1 LWRGLGCNCS
11 DGSGKQDTN
20 GTCRQVLR
28 VQHVVELVAMHVGGD
43 HRGGVALLHIRA
55 VRDAMHALGQHGDGC
70 GGRVGEFGS
79 GEAMV
84 IRGREGASRE
94 AEAMV
99 RGLARAHNS
108 MEPFVLRVASGESSD
123 CVVCEEMANRR
134 DARGVGEACH
144 DVASSFSRAGARD
157 PCVHHEQRCG
167 EGGGGLE

>member
-1 LWRGLGCNCS
+1 MEVLGCNCS

-43 HRGGVALLHIRA
+43 HRGGVTLLHICS
-55 VRDAMHALGQHGDGC
+55 VRDTMHALGQHGDCC
-70 GGRVGEFGS
+70 GGWVGEFGS

-84 IRGREGASRE
+84 IRGRKGAIRE
-94 AEAMV
+94 AETMV

-108 MEPFVLRVASGESSD
+108 MEPFVLRIASGESSD
-123 CVVCEEMANRR
+123 CVVCEEMANGR
-134 DARGVGEACH
+134 DAGGLGEARH
-144 DVASSFSRAGARD
+144 DVASSFSRPGARD

-167 EGGGGLE
+167 EGGGGLF